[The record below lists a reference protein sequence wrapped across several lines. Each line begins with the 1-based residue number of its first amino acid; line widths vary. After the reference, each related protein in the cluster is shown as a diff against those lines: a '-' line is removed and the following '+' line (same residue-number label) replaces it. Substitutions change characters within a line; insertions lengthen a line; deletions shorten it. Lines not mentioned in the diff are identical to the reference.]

1 MLSARL
7 PVQLLRPNDGGWNE
21 ACCPDRSAHVVVAA
35 STASADMYGSLR
47 LANVLNMKE
56 FALGTQS
63 ESLGLEVAV
72 GYTKATLTDLE
83 NIGMDEFEDLS
94 DPGITLMSLGAAVFF
109 TMTENS
115 QYAFDIGARAQY
127 LSMSIDAE
135 LPEIELSSDDEMS
148 LTASALTFGP
158 VLRGRW
164 YLADGAMAIGPEI
177 YPRFQMWSTEAEM
190 GGDSSDG
197 PGMNIIDLE
206 YSLRMEF
213 YF

>member
-1 MLSARL
+1 MKRVVLIA
-7 PVQLLRPNDGGWNE
+7 LL
-21 ACCPDRSAHVVVAA
+21 VVLVAA

-47 LANVLNMKE
+47 FANYFNLKE
-56 FALGTQS
+56 FAFGTQS
-63 ESLGLEVAV
+63 EKFGAEVAV
-72 GYTKATLTDLE
+72 GYSKITLTDLD
-83 NIGMDEFEDLS
+83 NLDMGEDMPEP
-94 DPGITLMSLGAAVFF
+94 DATLMTLGAAVFF

-115 QYAFDIGARAQY
+115 QYAFDLGARAQY
-127 LSMSIDAE
+127 VNMSLSMEI
-135 LPEIELSSDDEMS
+135 PEIELANDDEMS

-177 YPRFQMWSTEAEM
+177 YPRFQMWSTEGEM